1 MLINSYNDILKIL
14 QEPSYKKYFLIGGSK
29 MIDKSFP
36 YINQYLDDVYVTN
49 IGSQYLNKNIRNPI
63 YLDLSHDSRYLH
75 DTIFLDNQV
84 HVHHYKYRN
93 PELQYLDLIKN
104 IIKNGSI

>member
-1 MLINSYNDILKIL
+1 
-14 QEPSYKKYFLIGGSK
+14 

-75 DTIFLDNQV
+75 DTIFLDN
-84 HVHHYKYRN
+84 
-93 PELQYLDLIKN
+93 
-104 IIKNGSI
+104 